1 MRIPPSYV
9 ARNLWARRLTTALTA
24 AGLALVVFVFA
35 TVLMLGAGLKATM
48 VTTGEYD
55 NVVLIRRSAETEV
68 QSNVTRAQAAVVE
81 SQPQVALARDSQPFA
96 SRETVV
102 LISLDKR
109 GSGAAGAAERSNV
122 LIRGVGPHALAL
134 RPQLRMV
141 AGRMFQ
147 PGSSEIVA
155 GASVARRFVGAG
167 LGERVRFG
175 QREWTVVGLFDAG
188 NSGFDSE
195 IWGDGDQLMQAFRR
209 PSFSSI
215 VLRLADSE
223 RFERFR
229 KEIETDPRLTLE
241 AKREQVFYSDQ
252 TRALST
258 FINIL
263 GLTLSVVFSIGA
275 VIGAAV
281 TMYASV
287 ANRVR
292 EIGTLRA
299 LGFQRRS
306 ILAAFLVE
314 SLMLGFAGGVA
325 GLACAALM
333 QLVSFSTTNFQS
345 FSELAFGFTLTPAIA
360 IESLLFAL
368 AMGLVGGLLPALR
381 AAQLEIVDA
390 LRAA

>member
-1 MRIPPSYV
+1 MKIPPSYI
-9 ARNLWARRLTTALTA
+9 ARNLWARRVTTGLTA

-35 TVLMLGAGLKATM
+35 AVLMLNEGLRATM

-55 NVVLIRRSAETEV
+55 NVVMIRRSAETEV
-68 QSNVTRAQAAVVE
+68 QSIVPRAQASVTISHPA
-81 SQPQVALARDSQPFA
+81 VALARDGLPLA

-102 LISLDKR
+102 LIALDKR
-109 GSGAAGAAERSNV
+109 ESGQRSNV
-122 LIRGVGPHALAL
+122 LIRGVGQHAADL
-134 RPQLRMV
+134 RPQVKLT
-141 AGRMFQ
+141 AGRMFK
-147 PGSSEIVA
+147 PGSSEIIA

-167 LGERVRFG
+167 LGERMRFG

-195 IWGDGDQLMQAFRR
+195 VWGDVDQLMQAFRR
-209 PSFSSI
+209 PVFSSV
-215 VLRLADSE
+215 VLKLADSAQFP
-223 RFERFR
+223 RFKRD
-229 KEIETDPRLTLE
+229 IENDPRLTLE

-263 GLTLSVVFSIGA
+263 GLTLSVIFSIGA
-275 VIGAAV
+275 VIGATV

-287 ANRVR
+287 ANRVT

-306 ILAAFLVE
+306 ILAAFLAE
-314 SLMLGFAGGVA
+314 SLLLGLVGGVA
-325 GLACAALM
+325 GLAFASSM

-345 FSELAFGFTLTPAIA
+345 FSELAFRFRLTPLIVAEA
-360 IESLLFAL
+360 LLFSL
-368 AMGLVGGLLPALR
+368 AMGFVGGFLPAVRAARLGIVEALR
-381 AAQLEIVDA
+381 AA
-390 LRAA
+390 